1 MSPWDALPE
10 HIDEPGEWAGTDD
23 DTWLMR
29 WRLKIKGWFA
39 YSYRSRYWWAR
50 WRKTPIVLF
59 AVRGKGLWRFEND
72 VNDLTCVDL
81 NPCWKSDER
90 PFYLSRVQYYCRWHF
105 KIMWPLFIAGHVYP
119 KAADVPK
126 PGEPVGDAQDG
137 KLYQAYAG
145 AARDADQVYWFPS
158 AATGKVWK

>member
-1 MSPWDALPE
+1 MAPWDALPE
-10 HIDEPGEWAGTDD
+10 HINEPSEWKNTDD
-23 DTWLMR
+23 DKVWWMR

-39 YSYRSRYWWAR
+39 YSYRSKYWWAR
-50 WRKTPIVLF
+50 WRRTPKVLF
-59 AVRGKGLWRFEND
+59 AIKGAGPWRFEND
-72 VNDLTCVDL
+72 RFDYMGEELKFAEVS
-81 NPCWKSDER
+81 PGW
-90 PFYLSRVQYYCRWHF
+90 YLSRIQYYCRWHF

-158 AATGKVWK
+158 AAAGKVWK